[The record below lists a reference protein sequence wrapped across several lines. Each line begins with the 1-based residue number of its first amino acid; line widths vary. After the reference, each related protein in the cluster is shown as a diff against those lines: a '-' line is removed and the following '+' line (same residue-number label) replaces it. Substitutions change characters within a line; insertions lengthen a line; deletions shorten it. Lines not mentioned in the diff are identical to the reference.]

1 MAGRAQSPVTVTVRP
16 DGSYFVEKAAPRA
29 QQAVSVQRS
38 PLAAAITTTLGEFA
52 GVAAAVKAVA
62 PALGKYGVIA
72 AVGFGVL
79 NAIASRPAPQRFQ
92 LRRVRVRRIPAN
104 GGPTR

>member
-1 MAGRAQSPVTVTVRP
+1 MPARSQHPVTVTVRP
-16 DGSYFVEKAAPRA
+16 DGTYFVEKAEPNARPVA
-29 QQAVSVQRS
+29 VQRT

-79 NAIASRPAPQRFQ
+79 NAIAAARPPPPRFQ
-92 LRRVRVRRIPAN
+92 LRRVRVRRIPAA
-104 GGPTR
+104 GGPSR